1 MGGVKVK
8 NGLDRYLEKLKKHKG
23 RYSES
28 KITRLVGTIG
38 VQTAREEY
46 SRTGVTPESLRAET
60 REGGV
65 DIVATGEHLAF
76 SEYGTGV
83 EGKKSKYEG
92 QLPTETLTFESRGS
106 QQTTQGWEYNYFKEQ
121 HKDENPNI
129 PDWTGVP
136 ANAQMFKTSRR
147 LQIELPSEIMK
158 EIKGEN

>member
-46 SRTGVTPESLRAET
+46 SASGVSPTSLRAET

-83 EGKKSKYEG
+83 VGKGTYEG
-92 QLPTETLTFESRGS
+92 ELPTQKLEFESPSGV
-106 QQTTQGWEYNYFKEQ
+106 QQSTEGWQYNYRKEQ
-121 HKDENPNI
+121 GQTEM
-129 PDWTGVP
+129 DWTGFR

-147 LQIELPSEIMK
+147 LQTELPSEIMK